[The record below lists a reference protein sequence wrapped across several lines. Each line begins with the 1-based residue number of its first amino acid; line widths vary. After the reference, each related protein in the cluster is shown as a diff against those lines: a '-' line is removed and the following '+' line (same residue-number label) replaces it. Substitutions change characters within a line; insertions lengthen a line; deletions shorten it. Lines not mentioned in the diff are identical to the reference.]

1 MRNGKAPQTVQIM
14 MALVRSFGA
23 VLLPCAF
30 LLAQEQPTHE
40 QPTFRTGVNIVI
52 APTTVTDRD
61 GNFVAGL
68 HPSDFRLTDNGKLQK
83 IEVTTEYTPISLVIA
98 VQANVGAEPALNTVR
113 KIGPMLQPLVVGE
126 QGEVAILSYDHQ
138 VQVLQDFT
146 SDADKL
152 EAALQKLKP
161 GSTSAVMNDAVIQ
174 ASRMLSNRPPQ
185 RRRIL
190 LLIAEA
196 RDIGSAAKTRQAL
209 TDLQFDNVL
218 VYSVNMNRLKNTVLA
233 KSPPPRPDPFP
244 PGARPGI
251 PGTPNLPSYSAHTYG
266 HAGNSANFIP
276 MFVEIFKA
284 TKAIFV
290 DNPVEVFTKWTG
302 GKEHAFASQ
311 RDLERAINEIGTE
324 LHSQYVISYAPNNRD
339 EGGFHTIEV
348 LVDRPG
354 VKARTRPGYWVA
366 AQPN

>member
-1 MRNGKAPQTVQIM
+1 
-14 MALVRSFGA
+14 MALVRSFAA

-30 LLAQEQPTHE
+30 LIAQE
-40 QPTFRTGVNIVI
+40 QPTFRTGVNIVV
-52 APTTVTDRD
+52 APTTVTDRNGD
-61 GNFVAGL
+61 FVGGL
-68 HPSDFRLTDNGKLQK
+68 HPADFRLTDNGALQK

-98 VQANVGAEPALNTVR
+98 VQSNVAAEPALDTVR
-113 KIGPMLQPLVVGE
+113 KIGPMLKPLVVGE
-126 QGEVAILSYDHQ
+126 QGEVAVLAYDHQ
-138 VQVLQDFT
+138 VQVMQDFT

-152 EAALQKLKP
+152 EEAFQKLKP
-161 GSTSAVMNDAVIQ
+161 GSSSAVLNDAVIQ

-190 LLIAEA
+190 LLIGEA
-196 RDIGSAAKTRQAL
+196 RDVGSAAKTRLAL

-218 VYSVNMNRLKNTVLA
+218 VYSVNMNRLKNTLLA
-233 KSPPPRPDPFP
+233 KPQPPRPDPLP

-266 HAGNSANFIP
+266 NAGNSANFIP
-276 MFVEIFKA
+276 VFVEIFKA

-290 DNPVEVFTKWTG
+290 DNPIEVYTKWTG
-302 GKEHAFASQ
+302 GKEQAFTSQ

-324 LHSQYVISYAPNNRD
+324 LHSQYVISYTPSNRD
-339 EGGFHTIEV
+339 EGGFHNIEV

-354 VKARTRPGYWVA
+354 VKARTRPGYWIA